1 MLCDLTK
8 EEKDKA
14 MNSLVLKKE
23 MALSKPEHVLMEA
36 LKEHILIKTKLP
48 VQQ

>member
-1 MLCDLTK
+1 
-8 EEKDKA
+8 
-14 MNSLVLKKE
+14 MNSLIFLTEKE
-23 MALSKPEHVLMEA
+23 IALSKPEHVLMEA